1 MTVKDLAEFDV
12 KVCSPDSD
20 LASAAKMMWDGDCGA
35 IPVVNTERRVVGM
48 LTDRDI
54 CIATATRATAP
65 PHIQVKDV
73 MSKEVASCS
82 ADDDVKTAMKVM
94 KDRRIRRVPV
104 LDAQGRLAG
113 ILSIN
118 DLAMRA
124 ESRSGAALPGE
135 LFLETLKAICAHTH
149 QPVTA

>member
-1 MTVKDLAEFDV
+1 MTVRDVAEFEV
-12 KVCSPDSD
+12 KACSPDSD

-35 IPVVNTERRVVGM
+35 IPVVTTDRRVVGI

-54 CIATATRATAP
+54 CIAAATRAAAP
-65 PHIQVKDV
+65 PNIQVKDV
-73 MSKEVASCS
+73 MSKEVASCT
-82 ADDDVKTAMKVM
+82 ADDDVKTAMRVM
-94 KDRRIRRVPV
+94 KDRRIRRIPV
-104 LDAQGRLAG
+104 LDSQGRLAG

-124 ESRSGAALPGE
+124 DCRSGAAIPGE